1 MAEEIKQKL
10 KMDELKKRF
19 REVEGENDLLQEKLN
34 RAHKSI
40 KRLRLERSILLE
52 RIDKGFENGSDSD
65 TNYDSL
71 SQNDLVMNKISTQH
85 HNHKHSKQAEKNS
98 SATNTTVI
106 KPPKKKKDPNAP
118 KGPGNVFFIFCRH
131 ERDKIK
137 EENPEESIGDV
148 TRLLGLKW
156 KGLTREEK
164 RVYYDMFKQEMDE
177 YEEAMKVYKNNG
189 GASGV
194 LPLEEDDA
202 PRSQS
207 DPAEELATESL
218 ISSPASTNTESIMQ
232 QPQSDY
238 QQDEHVFDRS
248 SHHSYMTDAHQHHHQ
263 PLYQS
268 QPTDFISNNQES
280 HLIQRHPPPP
290 PPPHHRPHSHPIQQ
304 QQQQQQSLQPAFID
318 NTLQKPVLS
327 PHPPSAPYDRF

>member
-71 SQNDLVMNKISTQH
+71 SQNDLTMNKISTQH
-85 HNHKHSKQAEKNS
+85 HNHKQSKQAEKS
-98 SATNTTVI
+98 SSTTSTTVI

-189 GASGV
+189 GANGV
-194 LPLEEDDA
+194 LPLEEDDT

-207 DPAEELATESL
+207 DPAEELAAGSVM
-218 ISSPASTNTESIMQ
+218 SSPVSTNTENTMQ
-232 QPQSDY
+232 QPHNEY
-238 QQDEHVFDRS
+238 LQDEHVFDRS
-248 SHHSYMTDAHQHHHQ
+248 SHHNYEADAHHHQ

-268 QPTDFISNNQES
+268 QPKDFISNNQEN
-280 HLIQRHPPPP
+280 HLTQ
-290 PPPHHRPHSHPIQQ
+290 HHHQPRYPQPIQQ
-304 QQQQQQSLQPAFID
+304 QQQQLQQQTLQPAFID
-318 NTLQKPVLS
+318 NSNTLHKPTMPS
-327 PHPPSAPYDRF
+327 HPPSAPYDHF

>member
-10 KMDELKKRF
+10 KMDELRKRF

-71 SQNDLVMNKISTQH
+71 SHNDLAINKISTQH
-85 HNHKHSKQAEKNS
+85 HNHKQSKQAEKNS
-98 SATNTTVI
+98 STTTTTII

-189 GASGV
+189 GAASV
-194 LPLEEDDA
+194 LPLEEDDT
-202 PRSQS
+202 PQSQS
-207 DPAEELATESL
+207 DPAEELATDSVM
-218 ISSPASTNTESIMQ
+218 SSPVSTSTDNIMQ
-232 QPQSDY
+232 QPHNEY
-238 QQDEHVFDRS
+238 PQDEHVFDRS
-248 SHHSYMTDAHQHHHQ
+248 SHHSYVADAHSHQ
-263 PLYQS
+263 PLYQP
-268 QPTDFISNNQES
+268 QPTDFISNNQENRLTQ
-280 HLIQRHPPPP
+280 HHHQPRHPPP
-290 PPPHHRPHSHPIQQ
+290 HPIQQ
-304 QQQQQQSLQPAFID
+304 QQLQQQPLQPAFIGNS
-318 NTLQKPVLS
+318 NTIQKPVMAS
-327 PHPPSAPYDRF
+327 HPPSAPYDHF